1 MSKLEIE
8 NLRAIL
14 NNAQKSGNTQEIID
28 CYNALGEEYRK
39 RGDNDS
45 LMNAIKYHKME
56 TRECE
61 EHDMIDAS
69 ASAYRYL
76 GDSYRDI
83 GDIANAKKCYHTA
96 LALMRGNLEHVSECE
111 KKHACSSDAIHEE
124 NVFLQS
130 CQNEAKLLEYYR
142 SLCNLGISYLNEVG
156 FLPGE

>member
-1 MSKLEIE
+1 
-8 NLRAIL
+8 
-14 NNAQKSGNTQEIID
+14 
-28 CYNALGEEYRK
+28 
-39 RGDNDS
+39 
-45 LMNAIKYHKME
+45 MNAIKYHKME
-56 TRECE
+56 TRECG

-111 KKHACSSDAIHEE
+111 KKHACSSDGELLRVVLCLAIHEE